1 MFRIEQ
7 WERTMVQQEPTAEHP
22 GERSPNEKAPLQ
34 ALSTAAG
41 WSDISPHPWRR
52 WIARLFDFS
61 VVTAIVFAVIGATAA
76 VLLPAAYQ
84 AYPAVALGLVFLFPP
99 FRGLASAVI
108 NAALLRW
115 ISTTPGKWL
124 CGIRIVR
131 KDGAPM
137 TFGMALMRELEAY
150 ALGCGIFFP
159 VVVLVAM
166 AFGFARLRREGATAW
181 DEHRELVALQR
192 PNSAAQFGLAS
203 LAVLLHVAV
212 QGVMWAI
219 AIAMAEHVGG

>member
-1 MFRIEQ
+1 M
-7 WERTMVQQEPTAEHP
+7 TAET
-22 GERSPNEKAPLQ
+22 APPEH
-34 ALSTAAG
+34 A
-41 WSDISPHPWRR
+41 WSDAAPHPWRR
-52 WIARLFDFS
+52 WIARLFDLS
-61 VVTAIVFAVIGATAA
+61 VVTLLVFAVIGGAAAA
-76 VLLPAAYQ
+76 VLPGDYRWWPAGVL
-84 AYPAVALGLVFLFPP
+84 AVIYFVPMV
-99 FRGLASAVI
+99 RGLASAVI

-159 VVVLVAM
+159 AVVLVAM
-166 AFGFARLRREGATAW
+166 AFGFARLRREGVTAW
-181 DEHRELVALQR
+181 DEHRELVAVQR
-192 PNSAAQFGLAS
+192 PNGAAQFGLAS
-203 LAVLLHVAV
+203 LALLLHLAV